1 MKLYKLEKQP
11 HSSSTINVQLQTEQ
25 CKGQKKL
32 IFLKK
37 YLLQSCYS
45 YDISATD
52 LNTAKERQNTVK
64 VVLKNKQTNNSA
76 TCIAVTCMEFCQM
89 RPQK

>member
-1 MKLYKLEKQP
+1 MKLYKLEKQS
-11 HSSSTINVQLQTEQ
+11 HSSSTITVQIQTEE
-25 CKGQKKL
+25 CKRQNKL

-52 LNTAKERQNTVK
+52 LNTAKERENTVNM
-64 VVLKNKQTNNSA
+64 VLKNKQTTVLCVLLLLAWNFARWGLKN
-76 TCIAVTCMEFCQM
+76 
-89 RPQK
+89 